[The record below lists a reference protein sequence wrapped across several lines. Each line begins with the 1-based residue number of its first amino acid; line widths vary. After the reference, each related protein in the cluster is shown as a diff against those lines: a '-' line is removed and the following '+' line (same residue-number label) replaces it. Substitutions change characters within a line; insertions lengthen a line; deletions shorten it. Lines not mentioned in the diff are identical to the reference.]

1 MPDPRQSPTGILHAA
16 CRIFLVVAAAALV
29 LDSSRATAEDQAVGA
44 GANSTA
50 ARLGE
55 SPGNGYAKVKV
66 FGVEG
71 TGNKFVYVFDRSA
84 SMEGAPLANAKR
96 QLIESLKS
104 LDELHQ
110 FHIIFFN
117 HRLQAFNSSPG
128 GRRIAFADDRNKLLA
143 AGFVRRIKADGGTD
157 RFAALKHALA
167 LNPDTIFFLSDA
179 DDPMSDR
186 EMATLAELNEGVG
199 AAICVIEFGNGAVE
213 PERNFLTELARQS
226 GGQYGYVDV
235 AKLKP

>member
-1 MPDPRQSPTGILHAA
+1 M
-16 CRIFLVVAAAALV
+16 
-29 LDSSRATAEDQAVGA
+29 
-44 GANSTA
+44 
-50 ARLGE
+50 
-55 SPGNGYAKVKV
+55 KV

-117 HRLQAFNSSPG
+117 HRLQAFNASAG

-186 EMATLAELNEGVG
+186 EMATLAELNENVG

-213 PERNFLTELARQS
+213 PGRNFLTELARQS
-226 GGQYGYVDV
+226 GGQYDYVDV

>member
-1 MPDPRQSPTGILHAA
+1 MPEPQQLCAGIFHAG
-16 CRIFLVVAAAALV
+16 CRIFLVVAAAAFA
-29 LDSSRATAEDQAVGA
+29 LDASRASAEDQAVGA

-50 ARLGE
+50 ELGE
-55 SPGNGYAKVKV
+55 APGNGYAKVKV

-117 HRLQAFNSSPG
+117 HRLQAFNSSAG

-186 EMATLAELNEGVG
+186 EMATLAQLNEGVG